1 MILKGKIQNFVVKS
15 VSSIFTV
22 LIIAVL
28 FAFLACI
35 AAALLAAI
43 KFLVGI

>member
-1 MILKGKIQNFVVKS
+1 MILKGKIQNFVVKA
-15 VSSIFTV
+15 VSFIFTV

-35 AAALLAAI
+35 AVALLAAI
-43 KFLVGI
+43 KFLIGI

>member
-1 MILKGKIQNFVVKS
+1 MILKGKIQNFVVKA

-28 FAFLACI
+28 FAFLGCI
-35 AAALLAAI
+35 AVALLAAI
-43 KFLVGI
+43 KFLLGI